1 MHKKLLRCDQSH
13 FRFILFTYILCQ
25 LFVCDKYSH
34 MKDSS
39 LRHCLI
45 FNLGVR
51 GFSLTSQGMECYPD
65 ITSLIKI
72 HQKDRLSRPVVSPIS
87 VKFRQEWLAEMQEED
102 EGGIYANPTR
112 LLTSQLNSFQL
123 SSPTSPPPPTPP
135 SPSSHDGFGS
145 GASPMSLSN
154 MFGMNTSL
162 SNIDN
167 NNFTHHPSSS
177 QMMNVH
183 NPPLLHPPPHES
195 PAELRRNRLTQL
207 EALETNLSSMFD
219 SARALSLDTSTM
231 GVAFDELVQLA
242 EKIELELNKLDGG
255 SCSAGSAS
263 SGGGGGGGGFVGMEG
278 IVRKRRTCSLLIIR
292 LRTLIAAADLSTY
305 LANSF
310 ESSSSSSS
318 SSSASAGHE
327 MDTNKHQT
335 GIKFYNEVILI
346 MYV

>member
-1 MHKKLLRCDQSH
+1 
-13 FRFILFTYILCQ
+13 
-25 LFVCDKYSH
+25 
-34 MKDSS
+34 
-39 LRHCLI
+39 
-45 FNLGVR
+45 VR

-65 ITSLIKI
+65 ITSLIKV
-72 HQKDRLSRPVVSPIS
+72 HQKDRLSRPVVSAIS

-145 GASPMSLSN
+145 GASSMSPST
-154 MFGMNTSL
+154 MFGMNTPL
-162 SNIDN
+162 SSIDNN

-177 QMMNVH
+177 QMMNVN
-183 NPPLLHPPPHES
+183 NPPLPPPPLHES
-195 PAELRRNRLTQL
+195 PAEIRRNRLAQL

-231 GVAFDELVQLA
+231 GLAFDELVQLA
-242 EKIELELNKLDGG
+242 EKIELELNILDGG
-255 SCSAGSAS
+255 SCSAGSGVA
-263 SGGGGGGGGFVGMEG
+263 GGGGFVFVGMEG

-292 LRTLIAAADLSTY
+292 LRTLIAAADLSTH

-318 SSSASAGHE
+318 SSSSTTSAGHE

-335 GIKFYNEVILI
+335 GIKFYSEVILI
-346 MYV
+346 MYI